1 METTPIEMHG
11 GHIIALTAILCTMG
25 TFVIILLTAI
35 VVPMWRRVRLASGEL
50 KLKQELVAAGYS
62 ADDIVRIVQAS
73 AGESSSAGKSV
84 VAERRPLRDVALP
97 ATDAIRARY

>member
-11 GHIIALTAILCTMG
+11 GHIVALTAIMSTMG
-25 TFVIILLTAI
+25 TFLIILLTAI
-35 VVPMWRRVRLASGEL
+35 VVPMWRRVKLAVAEM
-50 KLKQELVAAGYS
+50 KLKQDLVAAGYP

-73 AGESSSAGKSV
+73 AGVSDSGGKSL

-97 ATDAIRARY
+97 ANDAIRAR